1 MEDAPKDGNNENHN
15 QNKNENMEGN
25 ENYNINNNENENE
38 HPPIAAGGESYNN
51 NLYQNKNEE
60 NSNQEKEKNQDEKN
74 ENFNNESIN
83 GENPLSAEKSN
94 SNLNQNQNKNLNQNQ
109 NQNHNQNLNKNNK
122 TQMGGGSNDDE
133 TGEEDNE
140 DLFDGEYEEFEDKSF
155 YGDPEYEPQT
165 NEDFSTLVVNRRTE
179 LFKVIIVRTKREF
192 EAPIIFNDKAPGE
205 EGNGSN
211 FEFKAI
217 KASEFPCGERAV
229 IEMGFQT
236 NNESYEK
243 SYQVPRM
250 NVQNAITTVEKGLG
264 DIIDKLTARV
274 NSNLND
280 PAKMSSM
287 ELFLLKV
294 RSRMEE
300 ALQSNETIDIFQNDF
315 DLSRVL
321 QSENTAEKKAPENET
336 EIRSFRDN
344 ILAGQKSKK
353 EKSVNYIRLVKTDE
367 VYVAHSLIRNLSF
380 EERAKI
386 NGIPYQS
393 QILFWDFVDPEINSQ
408 VFSLEIPME
417 ITCFEFNPTNENQI
431 VCGLISGQ
439 LIIYELKDLTG
450 ILKGNYLGENAKKCK
465 IKFNK
470 KILIKIF

>member
-1 MEDAPKDGNNENHN
+1 MEDAPKDGSNNEN
-15 QNKNENMEGN
+15 QNL
-25 ENYNINNNENENE
+25 NNNENMNRENDNLNDNDNE
-38 HPPIAAGGESYNN
+38 NPPASAEAEN
-51 NLYQNKNEE
+51 NLNEKYDENQNEE
-60 NSNQEKEKNQDEKN
+60 NSNENKNQEKEKEKEKN
-74 ENFNNESIN
+74 EE
-83 GENPLSAEKSN
+83 
-94 SNLNQNQNKNLNQNQ
+94 NQNQ
-109 NQNHNQNLNKNNK
+109 NQNQDKDKDAENSNVENPSMAVNSNSNSNKNTK
-122 TQMGGGSNDDE
+122 APMGGGNEDE

-155 YGDPEYEPQT
+155 YGDPEYEAQT

-179 LFKVIIVRTKREF
+179 LFKVIIVRPKREF
-192 EAPIIFNDKAPGE
+192 EAPILFNDKTPGE

-217 KASEFPCGERAV
+217 KASEFPCSERAV

-264 DIIDKLTARV
+264 DIMDKLTARV

-280 PAKMSSM
+280 PAKMASM
-287 ELFLLKV
+287 ESFLHKV

-321 QSENTAEKKAPENET
+321 QSENTTEKKAPENEA

-417 ITCFEFNPTNENQI
+417 ITCFEFNPTNENQV

-465 IKFNK
+465 KNLFY
-470 KILIKIF
+470 